1 MSYHVIIGIDM
12 FDIPKETKDNT
23 NHVCRKLATNKWK
36 PMKNLEL
43 KKISKGINDL
53 LEGFNSE
60 LVVAE
65 EKLRPLEERSERNI
79 QTCA

>member
-1 MSYHVIIGIDM
+1 
-12 FDIPKETKDNT
+12 
-23 NHVCRKLATNKWK
+23 
-36 PMKNLEL
+36 MKNLEL

-65 EKLRPLEERSERNI
+65 EKLRPLEERSEKNI